1 MHVFLH
7 FGTFGLEVLHLILA
21 STLSEL
27 EQFEIFLAN
36 NNFRKQKEWKC
47 HQNQSD
53 AIAKQ

>member
-1 MHVFLH
+1 MHVFLY
-7 FGTFGLEVLHLILA
+7 FGTFGLMVLHLILA
-21 STLSEL
+21 SKLSEL
-27 EQFEIFLAN
+27 EQFLIFLAN